1 MDLYE
6 SMNREAVQDGIC
18 EETLRKLTGGKWKPY
33 VEEAI
38 SDRDLQ
44 ASPQGGHIRVS
55 SIRMSETISGNRG
68 CRF

>member
-1 MDLYE
+1 MSLYE
-6 SMNREAVQDGIC
+6 EMNREAVQDRIC

-33 VEEAI
+33 VEEER

-44 ASPQGGHIRVS
+44 PSPRGGHIRVTGV
-55 SIRMSETISGNRG
+55 RMSERISGNRG